1 MLKELKVK
9 KIIKCEQSFGKR
21 SLWLYFKGE
30 NQTNF
35 DSNNNGNYKNCWLGK
50 NDNQT
55 MDQRPLKKLMRC
67 ETFVA
72 FWNKLIIHIHDQR
85 TIDNIHHLQE
95 SFYKCNMKGG
105 KTIVKYHGN
114 IEMIIN

>member
-1 MLKELKVK
+1 M
-9 KIIKCEQSFGKR
+9 Q
-21 SLWLYFKGE
+21 
-30 NQTNF
+30 
-35 DSNNNGNYKNCWLGK
+35 
-50 NDNQT
+50 
-55 MDQRPLKKLMRC
+55 C

-72 FWNKLIIHIHDQR
+72 FWNELIIHIHEQR

-105 KTIVKYHGN
+105 KYIVEYYGN